1 MKKKTYET
9 PQMEVMNISL
19 LSMMAISDFE
29 SNVFDGGYQGGKA
42 EPGQANKRR
51 NSWDNTGW

>member
-1 MKKKTYET
+1 
-9 PQMEVMNISL
+9 MEVMNISL